1 MEFIRD
7 LLKSRDLEYWIR
19 QAMKRKTS
27 GTESKGEE
35 INPETR
41 G

>member
-7 LLKSRDLEYWIR
+7 LLKSREEYWIR

-35 INPETR
+35 INPETQ